1 MSTKAKAKQRK
12 LDLPS
17 AKKRPFKKKG
27 TSLKDSLPK
36 ETARKDLIDST
47 KPEPDVLT
55 QEHLHL
61 LKSFDHNPD
70 FGPCIGITRL
80 QRWNRA
86 KDMQLDPPQE
96 VLNILTKHPENYE
109 VQECLWSKH
118 NL

>member
-47 KPEPDVLT
+47 KPEPGSIHTILTYVEYTIYVLT
-55 QEHLHL
+55 KRCVQQVIL
-61 LKSFDHNPD
+61 LLVRCTD
-70 FGPCIGITRL
+70 TRTFTSA
-80 QRWNRA
+80 Q
-86 KDMQLDPPQE
+86 
-96 VLNILTKHPENYE
+96 V
-109 VQECLWSKH
+109 V
-118 NL
+118 